1 MKERIVNLE
10 TLDFEISQE
19 VSLRPSLWEDF
30 IGQEKIKSNLQISI
44 CAAKKRQESLDH
56 MLFLA
61 RPVWVKLQ
69 SAISSLKKWKPISRS
84 PPLP

>member
-10 TLDFEISQE
+10 TLDFETSQE
-19 VSLRPSLWEDF
+19 VSLRPDLWEDF
-30 IGQEKIKSNLQISI
+30 IGQEKIKNNLQISI

-56 MLFLA
+56 MLFLVH
-61 RPVWVKLQ
+61 RVWVKPLLV
-69 SAISSLKKWKPISRS
+69 ISSLKKWKPISKL